1 MTLCVN
7 RP

>member
-1 MTLCVN
+1 MLCVN